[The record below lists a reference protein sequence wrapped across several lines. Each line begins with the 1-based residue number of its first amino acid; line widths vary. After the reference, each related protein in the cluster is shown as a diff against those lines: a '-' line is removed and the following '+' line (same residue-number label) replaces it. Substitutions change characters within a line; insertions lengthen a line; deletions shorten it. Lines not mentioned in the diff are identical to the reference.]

1 MSCSFQTRNTISI
14 IISCGPYHL
23 LLTYL
28 LAHLNQINY
37 TELYIIRKRLIMIFL
52 RLIKEKDKR
61 FADFTQ
67 HNLIFTDDNLFSSR
81 SDMHLACICLTLTLW
96 KYQLAIEVI
105 KFFKRIFFKTKKSK
119 EYFNFY
125 TVFILFYYYIFN
137 LICSNLCLISLGPDQ

>member
-1 MSCSFQTRNTISI
+1 MVGVNFEQDQTFTISIKNTQVGCRMSCSFQTRNTISI

-37 TELYIIRKRLIMIFL
+37 TELYIIRKRLITIFL

-81 SDMHLACICLTLTLW
+81 SDMHLACICLTLTL
-96 KYQLAIEVI
+96 
-105 KFFKRIFFKTKKSK
+105 
-119 EYFNFY
+119 
-125 TVFILFYYYIFN
+125 
-137 LICSNLCLISLGPDQ
+137 